1 MLGRQHSQPLLMPEV
16 TGSSPVSSTKEIV
29 GALGQ
34 FSDSSV
40 EITRANHRTGRVDRL
55 PAWRYCSPQG
65 PDRRG
70 LREGPPER
78 FPVPG
83 GGSPLVRL
91 LYRLVK
97 PVLARPPVL
106 PR

>member
-1 MLGRQHSQPLLMPEV
+1 MPEV

-65 PDRRG
+65 PDRRR
-70 LREGPPER
+70 LREAQPGV

-83 GGSPLVRL
+83 GGAARAELLLWLVYPYPPDPALRA
-91 LYRLVK
+91 RGFSN
-97 PVLARPPVL
+97 LASAA
-106 PR
+106 

>member
-1 MLGRQHSQPLLMPEV
+1 MSRSGVTMPEV

-65 PDRRG
+65 PDQRG
-70 LREGPPER
+70 LREAQREV

-83 GGSPLVRL
+83 GGS
-91 LYRLVK
+91 
-97 PVLARPPVL
+97 A
-106 PR
+106 